1 MCKVDKIYLGIFSER
16 VFLIFII
23 HLGITYI
30 SINSFREKKVCVE
43 LSCRIWKIT
52 SRCDNSLQRAPGQLA
67 KNFQHQLSPSGELV
81 PPVRNGVELLR
92 VGQQHLL
99 GSVPQL
105 LRVERVAQNKST
117 GKEVQSNDIA

>member
-1 MCKVDKIYLGIFSER
+1 M
-16 VFLIFII
+16 
-23 HLGITYI
+23 
-30 SINSFREKKVCVE
+30 CVE

-81 PPVRNGVELLR
+81 PPVRDGVELLR

-105 LRVERVAQNKST
+105 LRVERVPQNESA
-117 GKEVQSNDIA
+117 GK